1 MQMQMIM
8 LDTGSIDWDFKMKK
22 QLFLLLAA
30 SSFLTSVQAST
41 VTSQIECDGTFSSVG
56 NGWSYKSHCTI
67 SNSPK
72 PKSIIQ
78 VRDEFEDKPV
88 MYRLDIRDD
97 TGSKYSS
104 INFRCDAS
112 TDNYS
117 FKTYASGGEIKVR
130 FDDEK
135 AYDVKLID
143 LMEEASWMATNGR
156 QGVDYSYFN
165 ENEVTRFIDDISKSK
180 IMRTKTSLGG
190 TYKYNLSDYND
201 KIKSF
206 INLCHEMKG
215 NMK

>member
-1 MQMQMIM
+1 MT
-8 LDTGSIDWDFKMKK
+8 LKLNMKK
-22 QLFLLLAA
+22 QLFLLLTA
-30 SSFLTSVQAST
+30 SSFVTSVQAST
-41 VTSQIECDGTFSSVG
+41 VTNQIECNGTFSSVG
-56 NGWSYKSHCTI
+56 NGWSYKSQCTV
-67 SNSPK
+67 SENPN

-104 INFRCDAS
+104 IHFKCDAS
-112 TDNYS
+112 TDNYT
-117 FKTYASGGEIKVR
+117 FKAYASGGEIKVR

-143 LMEEASWMATNGR
+143 LREQAMWMATKGR
-156 QGVDYSYFN
+156 KGVDYSYFN
-165 ENEVTRFIDDISKSK
+165 ENEVTRFIDDISESK
-180 IMRTKTSLGG
+180 IMRTKTSLAS

-201 KIKSF
+201 KMISF
-206 INLCHEMKG
+206 INLCHEMKD